1 MQKFI
6 TPTTSG
12 NLDLTDASRTTVGL
26 AVVEFVGLTGSGA
39 SVVPET
45 RMDRDVT
52 LPGSTGYVAVQYFSR
67 DLATTYTAGTAI
79 TTDGIYQIP
88 ANGQVAS
95 LAVSGTITSTA
106 TVNVRPLEGPGIS
119 GSASGGGGGGG
130 GGSTYVPVLRY
141 GDTALTQL
149 APAGDT
155 QAHSEYVIPT
165 GAVADGASAAGVPS
179 IAIGSPDGGGLMRTP
194 LTTLASVTPVTTSTY
209 GIQTNSVI
217 FGNSSANTLRPLLTA
232 TGFGTS
238 GSGSGTLMVAE
249 ARASAANAGTY
260 EPVFNNLNTS
270 ILASGA
276 RTTTQTS
283 ADQTNPN
290 HRGIKIVLDVT
301 AGTGLSLVLTL
312 DDKDLN
318 SGKYSNILTS
328 AAITG
333 VSTSVFRVF
342 PGATA
347 ISNLTVNDII
357 ARLFRIV
364 ITAGN
369 ATSAT
374 YSVSYSLI
382 V

>member
-79 TTDGIYQIP
+79 TTDGVYQIP

-95 LAVSGTITSTA
+95 LAVSGTITSTV

-119 GSASGGGGGGG
+119 GSASGGGGGG

-149 APAGDT
+149 APAGDI
-155 QAHSEYVIPT
+155 QAHSAFVIPT

-179 IAIGSPDGGGLMRTP
+179 IAIGSPDTGGLMRTP
-194 LTTLASVTPVTTSTY
+194 LTNLSSATPVSTATY
-209 GIQTNSVI
+209 GIQTNAVLQ
-217 FGNSSANTLRPLLTA
+217 GVSSANTIRPLLTA

-238 GSGSGTLMVAE
+238 GSASGVLMVCE

-276 RTTTQTS
+276 RTTTFTS

-290 HRGIKIVLDVT
+290 HRGIKIVLDMTVV
-301 AGTGLSLVLTL
+301 GTGSVTLTL
-312 DDKDLN
+312 NGKDLN
-318 SGKYSNILTS
+318 SSKFYPILAG
-328 AAITG
+328 AAVTTN
-333 VSTSVFRVF
+333 STIVYTVF

-347 ISNLTVNDII
+347 VANLTVSDII
-357 ARLFRIV
+357 PRLFQIV
-364 ITAGN
+364 LTANN
-369 ATSAT
+369 ANSAT
-374 YSVSYSLI
+374 YSVSYSL
-382 V
+382 VV